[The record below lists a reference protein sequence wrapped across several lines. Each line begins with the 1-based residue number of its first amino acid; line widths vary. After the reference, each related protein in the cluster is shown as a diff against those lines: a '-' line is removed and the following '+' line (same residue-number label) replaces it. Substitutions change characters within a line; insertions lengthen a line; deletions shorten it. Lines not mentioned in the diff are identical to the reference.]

1 MVLVDGSVV
10 DRGYVHPFFL
20 CSRIFPRSTLRFLN
34 SLNSGVNVSSV
45 DEKEILLTPLEGAQ
59 IFFKIEK
66 RLFSMI
72 K

>member
-45 DEKEILLTPLEGAQ
+45 DEKEILLTPLEGAN
-59 IFFKIEK
+59 FFLKLK
-66 RLFSMI
+66 NVYFR
-72 K
+72 